1 MINSLKK
8 AAKEQKLDKIS
19 ANLEKIV
26 PDIRYQYSTF
36 ELEKAYQITNVRNLH
51 AFQISLVNEII
62 QELKKPVIVDI
73 GDSAGAHLQ
82 YIMGLY
88 SKNKDIKCLSVNLD
102 EKAVRKIREK
112 GLEAIHARAE
122 DLHKYDVN
130 ADIFLCFELLEHLMN
145 PCQFLYE
152 LSSRTNVKYLIVTI
166 PYVRGSRVG
175 LHHIRGVGGGG
186 GRKNHVYAENT
197 HIFELSRDDWKL
209 VVRHSGWDILQEN
222 VYLQYPKRGFF
233 RLTKAIW
240 KRVDFEGFYGL
251 ILKRDKAWSSQY
263 MDW

>member
-1 MINSLKK
+1 M
-8 AAKEQKLDKIS
+8 E
-19 ANLEKIV
+19 
-26 PDIRYQYSTF
+26 F
-36 ELEKAYQITNVRNLH
+36 
-51 AFQISLVNEII
+51 VNEII

-186 GRKNHVYAENT
+186 GSC
-197 HIFELSRDDWKL
+197 LC
-209 VVRHSGWDILQEN
+209 
-222 VYLQYPKRGFF
+222 
-233 RLTKAIW
+233 
-240 KRVDFEGFYGL
+240 
-251 ILKRDKAWSSQY
+251 
-263 MDW
+263 